1 VQETYSFG
9 RTNQERTS
17 QQQAIGVVDMI
28 MKSDHR
34 FREMMSG
41 QCARFTQEEMWEIM
55 THLNELYI
63 NTIYVQ
69 QFVDGTF
76 ICAVDRSTVNYYLKE
91 EGQI

>member
-1 VQETYSFG
+1 
-9 RTNQERTS
+9 
-17 QQQAIGVVDMI
+17 

-41 QCARFTQEEMWEIM
+41 QCAHFTQEEMWEIM

-63 NTIYVQ
+63 NTIYAQ

-76 ICAVDRSTVNYYLKE
+76 ICAVDRPTVNYYLKE

>member
-1 VQETYSFG
+1 
-9 RTNQERTS
+9 
-17 QQQAIGVVDMI
+17 MI
-28 MKSDHR
+28 TKSDRR

-41 QCARFTQEEMWEIM
+41 RSAYFTQEEMWEIM

-69 QFVDGTF
+69 QLIDGTF
-76 ICAVDRSTVNYYLKE
+76 ICAVDKPTVNYYLKE

>member
-1 VQETYSFG
+1 
-9 RTNQERTS
+9 
-17 QQQAIGVVDMI
+17 MI

-41 QCARFTQEEMWEIM
+41 RCARFTQEEMWEIM

-76 ICAVDRSTVNYYLKE
+76 ICAVDRPTVNYYLKE
-91 EGQI
+91 ESQI